1 MCESF
6 PFLISFNY
14 INRHFYIHQFCHSL
28 LTSVFTALLNAPS
41 YFCNIRE
48 ISYHGRKLPSRFASS
63 ETSKYNIC
71 RFFAGHQKEADFKI
85 LGATDGS
92 FVFKQSCI
100 ILDFSL
106 KTYLVNASNRKHSAS
121 LRLRPH

>member
-1 MCESF
+1 MLL
-6 PFLISFNY
+6 PISAILERYLTTVENCLVAL
-14 INRHFYIHQFCHSL
+14 HL
-28 LTSVFTALLNAPS
+28 LKRRNITSAGS
-41 YFCNIRE
+41 
-48 ISYHGRKLPSRFASS
+48 
-63 ETSKYNIC
+63 
-71 RFFAGHQKEADFKI
+71 FAGHQKEADFKI